1 MKKLDLILV
10 TWILLLLTT
19 SCTLSA
25 DKNNSDSKVSIV
37 ENKIVTKSAQ
47 FYVQSEK
54 ENIISIIELPSNQV
68 VGKIETGE
76 RPANVVFNQ
85 ELGKAFVTHRND
97 DSIGVIDL
105 KSLKMT
111 NEIKVGRDPHALV
124 LSNDELFVTTVEDQF
139 VYVIDP
145 REETVSRKIDLGKG
159 AKTNYPYLFEKRLY
173 VTDHHNQTVYVVEN
187 DKLID
192 TYKVGGPPMVA
203 RTNKE
208 GTLLYVA
215 SSSYKAIEVFDTING
230 KKVNELKSGKGVTDF
245 VITGD
250 ESLMIATN
258 KDENSVSI
266 IDLSKEKI
274 VKKIENLNAPKHLS
288 FNEDETQV
296 YFTLSG
302 TNKVAAIH
310 LETLELGEEI
320 EVGHMP
326 HGISLMNSH

>member
-1 MKKLDLILV
+1 MQRYVSLVIMLIFL
-10 TWILLLLTT
+10 T
-19 SCTLSA
+19 SCSLYI
-25 DKNNSDSKVSIV
+25 DKNTNEPKGVTQVDKKEVNSIL
-37 ENKIVTKSAQ
+37 
-47 FYVQSEK
+47 FYVPSEK

-76 RPANVVFNQ
+76 RPANVVFSH
-85 ELGKAFVTHRND
+85 ELGKAFVTHRNG

-124 LSNDELFVTTVEDQF
+124 LSNEELFVTTVEDQF

-145 REETVSRKIDLGKG
+145 RKETVSRKIDLGKG

-208 GTLLYVA
+208 GNLLYVA
-215 SSSYKAIEVFDTING
+215 SSSYKAIEVFDTLNG

-245 VITGD
+245 VISGD
-250 ESLMIATN
+250 ESLMIVTN

-274 VKKIENLNAPKHLS
+274 VKKIENLNAPKHIS

-302 TNKVAAIH
+302 TNKVAAIN

-320 EVGHMP
+320 EVGRMP